1 VFTLPSSVS
10 EWLSGIAGA
19 AIGGAATAGSTWM
32 GMSVAKEAGFAVPTL
47 NLKALGTILVSGAL
61 TNLFFYLKTSPVP
74 QRKEQ
79 TTVTV
84 TKESSGDTQHDP
96 TT

>member
-1 VFTLPSSVS
+1 MFTLPSNVND
-10 EWLSGIAGA
+10 WLTGIAGA
-19 AIGGAATAGSTWM
+19 VIGGAATAGSTWM
-32 GMSVAKEAGFAVPTL
+32 GLLAAREAGFAVPTL
-47 NLKALGTILVSGAL
+47 NFKALGTILVTGAL

-84 TKESSGDTQHDP
+84 TKESSGDVQHDP
-96 TT
+96 AT